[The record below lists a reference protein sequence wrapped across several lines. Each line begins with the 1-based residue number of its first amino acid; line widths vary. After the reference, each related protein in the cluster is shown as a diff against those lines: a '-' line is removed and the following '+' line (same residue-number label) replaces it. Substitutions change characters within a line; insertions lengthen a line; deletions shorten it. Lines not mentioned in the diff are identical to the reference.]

1 MAYVVVA
8 TFEFEGAAIMT
19 ELIGVYE
26 HQTSAWHAL
35 ENFDFMKTF
44 NRVMTGNLTP
54 GYVSKEFGCEPNC
67 DVWYSEQHY
76 IDSDKE
82 KSGSVTMWIFEREV
96 E

>member
-8 TFEFEGAAIMT
+8 TFEFEGAAYTT
-19 ELIGVYE
+19 ELIGVYKN
-26 HQTSAWHAL
+26 QASAFYAL
-35 ENFDFMKTF
+35 EDFNYMKTF
-44 NRVMTGNLTP
+44 NRVMVGTLTP
-54 GYVSKEFGCEPNC
+54 GHVSKSFGCDPSC
-67 DVWYSEQHY
+67 DAWYSEQHY